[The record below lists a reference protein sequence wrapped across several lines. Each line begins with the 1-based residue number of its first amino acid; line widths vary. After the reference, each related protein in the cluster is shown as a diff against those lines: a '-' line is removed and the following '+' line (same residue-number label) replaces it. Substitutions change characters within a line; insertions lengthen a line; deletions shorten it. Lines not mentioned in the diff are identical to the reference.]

1 MDERIEHDA
10 PRKAVARENPRQ
22 TESDRQGGEHRDA
35 ADLQRQRDDL
45 PFIGRQHQG
54 VEKPWRA
61 KIARPCFDRRKARK
75 RSEKNT
81 TELQSLMRIAYAG
94 ICLNKKKRHRRKK
107 KITSKK
113 TIKK

>member
-45 PFIGRQHQG
+45 PFLGRQHQG
-54 VEKPWRA
+54 VEKPWRE
-61 KIARPCFDRRKARK
+61 KNARPCFDRRKEWKSDVEGKGGSVRVDYGGC
-75 RSEKNT
+75 RN
-81 TELQSLMRIAYAG
+81 I
-94 ICLNKKKRHRRKK
+94 KKK
-107 KITSKK
+107 
-113 TIKK
+113 